1 VSHSIKP
8 LGLFDKLGF
17 ASRRWPGI
25 NRFFRFSRRT
35 VWAAFVQGFW
45 EFARVLCRDFPS
57 WGPPGRTFSLYHAL
71 RWGDPAVRGQIIL
84 EDQGTPRV
92 RSDSVVVQCGLHQH
106 LEQPWPI
113 VWTEHDNARLVSNSL
128 ALLNDKKELCL
139 ESVYGEGRWRIDP
152 ASRFLWLPK
161 PTRLKGRW
169 TSIVSNWNPLDGAP
183 VYGHWL
189 HDALPR
195 LAILENLPS
204 DTQIIIPPILK
215 PVFWET
221 LELLG
226 LKDRCRP
233 TSEVNLLVEKYHF
246 SSPTSMITCYNPYSI
261 HWMRKSFLAKI
272 ANSPF
277 SGPKKFFFARSG
289 KRRAIENMGEVTDFF
304 ASRGWNV
311 IRDMDLTFAQTVK
324 LFSEATD
331 VCGFSG
337 SNMCNVMFCPPRCKV
352 LNFVPNIPLDGFVD
366 MIAPVVDLDY
376 RAFELEAGGPY
387 AARPRVSIDQIQKGL
402 KLAGY

>member
-1 VSHSIKP
+1 MSHSIQS
-8 LGLFDKLGF
+8 LNWLDRFGF
-17 ASRRWPGI
+17 ASRHCSFANKAG
-25 NRFFRFSRRT
+25 RFLRRRFIRGLQ
-35 VWAAFVQGFW
+35 AAFW
-45 EFARVLCRDFPS
+45 EFMRICCGEISWLGIPS
-57 WGPPGRTFSLYHAL
+57 GTFSLYQSL
-71 RWGDPAVRGQIIL
+71 RWGDPALEGRIVI
-84 EDQGTPRV
+84 EDQGVPKISQQSIAV
-92 RSDSVVVQCGLHQH
+92 ICGLEQHQ
-106 LEQPWPI
+106 EQPWPI
-113 VWTEHDNARLVSNSL
+113 VWTKHRNARLIASSL
-128 ALLNDKKELCL
+128 ALFNEKKELCL
-139 ESVYGEGRWRIDP
+139 ESVYGEARWRDDP
-152 ASRFLWLPK
+152 ASRTLWLPK
-161 PTRLKGRW
+161 PAYLKGRW
-169 TSIVSNWNPLDGAP
+169 TSIVSNWNPLDGSP

-195 LAILENLPS
+195 LAILESLPR
-204 DTQIIIPPILK
+204 DTQIIVPPFLK

-233 TSEVNLLVEKYHF
+233 TSETHLLIEEYHF

-261 HWMRKSFLAKI
+261 HWMRKSFLPKV

-289 KRRAIENMGEVTDFF
+289 KRRAIENMAEVTDFL

-331 VCGFSG
+331 ICGFSG

-352 LNFVPNIPLDGFVD
+352 LNLVPNIPLDGFVD

-376 RAFELEAGGPY
+376 RALELEAGGPY
-387 AARPRVSIDQIQKGL
+387 AARPRVSLDQIQKGL
-402 KLAGY
+402 ESAGY